1 MTKPGGRASS
11 TILRSINLYQR
22 LMQHRQSPCRYT
34 PSCSEYAREAIEV
47 HGAGRGSWLAVRR
60 LSRCHPLGGHGFD
73 PVPELHAHNSVSS
86 ASVPSTSSAQ
96 RTSGAR

>member
-1 MTKPGGRASS
+1 MTEAPSRSEAVL
-11 TILRSINLYQR
+11 LRSINLYQR

-47 HGAGRGSWLAVRR
+47 HGAGRGTWLAIRR

-73 PVPELHAHNSVSS
+73 PVPEPADHLPHEN
-86 ASVPSTSSAQ
+86 PAQ

>member
-1 MTKPGGRASS
+1 MTEQTSRPAAVL
-11 TILRSINLYQR
+11 LRSINLYQR

-34 PSCSEYAREAIEV
+34 PSCSEYAREAVEL
-47 HGAGRGSWLAVRR
+47 HGAGRGAWLALRR

-73 PVPELHAHNSVSS
+73 PVPDPPAHSTVAS
-86 ASVPSTSSAQ
+86 ATSAQ

>member
-1 MTKPGGRASS
+1 MTEATSRSGAVL
-11 TILRSINLYQR
+11 LRSINLYQR

-60 LSRCHPLGGHGFD
+60 LSHCHPLGGHGFD
-73 PVPELHAHNSVSS
+73 PVPEPLAH
-86 ASVPSTSSAQ
+86 PSAQ
-96 RTSGAR
+96 RTSGAPR